1 MQKQTIK
8 SKQEGFTI
16 IEVLIVLA
24 IAALIL
30 LVVFLAVP
38 GLQRSNS
45 NNATS
50 QEATRIASAI
60 TNFTSNNNG
69 SLPANATDAGT
80 IASDSGTLKKLA
92 LVGTPSL
99 SLPTNT
105 AVAAAGAVP
114 AIQAA
119 ATGVWYITSAAST
132 GAAQTVPQVTTNGAA
147 VVYIA
152 SNEQCDATTK
162 YGPTLKTSGYKPGKV
177 ALFYTTQ
184 TTGYPNWNCIDAQQ

>member
-45 NNATS
+45 NNATT

-60 TNFTSNNNG
+60 TNFTANNNG
-69 SLPANATDAGT
+69 SLPANATDLST
-80 IASDSGTLKKLA
+80 IASDSGILKKLTFSIA
-92 LVGTPSL
+92 SVH
-99 SLPTNT
+99 LPINT
-105 AVAAAGAVP
+105 AIVGPP
-114 AIQAA
+114 AFPAA
-119 ATGVWYITSAAST
+119 ATGVWYITSAASL
-132 GAAQTVPQVTTNGAA
+132 GAAQTVPQVTTPGAA

-152 SNEQCDATTK
+152 SNESCDTNTK
-162 YGPTLKTSGYKPGKV
+162 YGPSLQTSGYKSGKV

-184 TTGYPNWNCIDAQQ
+184 TTGNPNWNCIDAQQ